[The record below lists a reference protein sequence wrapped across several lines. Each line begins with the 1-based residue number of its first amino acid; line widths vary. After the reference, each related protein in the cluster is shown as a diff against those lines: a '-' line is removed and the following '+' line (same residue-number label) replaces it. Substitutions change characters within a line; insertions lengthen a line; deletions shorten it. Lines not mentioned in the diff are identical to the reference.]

1 MKTLN
6 QELYNYYEE
15 EICYLS
21 RQLELFE
28 LCCIPDCSK
37 IIERI
42 MQYSK
47 ARDRAFKSVYI
58 DNKFKAPT
66 VSLY

>member
-6 QELYNYYEE
+6 EELYNYYEE

-37 IIERI
+37 ILERI

-47 ARDRAFKSVYI
+47 ARDRSFESLHK
-58 DNKFKAPT
+58 DNELKAAPG
-66 VSLY
+66 SLY

>member
-6 QELYNYYEE
+6 NELYNYYDE
-15 EICYLS
+15 EICYLN

-28 LCCIPDCSK
+28 LTEIPDCSK

-47 ARDRAFKSVYI
+47 ARDRAFEALYI
-58 DNKFKAPT
+58 DNNFKAPLVT
-66 VSLY
+66 L

>member
-6 QELYNYYEE
+6 NELYNFYNEQLLN
-15 EICYLS
+15 LS
-21 RQLELFE
+21 KQLDLFE
-28 LCCIPDCSK
+28 LCELDCSK

-47 ARDRAFKSVYI
+47 ARDRAFKALYI
-58 DNKFKAPT
+58 DNGFKAPQIT
-66 VSLY
+66 L